1 MCVPWRSIATPPRR
15 FMITWSML
23 RTRRLQGTVRST
35 RNTGTVGRGRSRL
48 ETSRDGPRPLEAAV
62 ASDHA
67 LVTTVAHSA
76 TAPRRATEGRRK
88 KHSKASACDS
98 SPRAIAAAPLD
109 VDALGTIS
117 CASNLLVSRSERRD
131 PPAPT
136 GTRPGRCPSRSNR
149 TSPRD
154 IVALTSGPPSPPRGC
169 LTSGPASGAALTG
182 SRIDPIVS
190 APRAQRDAPQIRGGR
205 HEEERVLGFGAYSEQ
220 HSAWR

>member
-1 MCVPWRSIATPPRR
+1 
-15 FMITWSML
+15 MITWSML

-88 KHSKASACDS
+88 NHSKASACDS

-109 VDALGTIS
+109 VDALGVIS

-149 TSPRD
+149 TSPRHRRAD
-154 IVALTSGPPSPPRGC
+154 LRSTE
-169 LTSGPASGAALTG
+169 PASRVPDLRSSIRRGTYRLANRSHCLGAACTT
-182 SRIDPIVS
+182 
-190 APRAQRDAPQIRGGR
+190 
-205 HEEERVLGFGAYSEQ
+205 
-220 HSAWR
+220 